1 MKKLILYFV
10 LLSACCI
17 GANAQQDSLY
27 MFDMSINPK
36 GLIAKVFLNTIDGK
50 IDKNNPFSYYNKS
63 SNEKIEPSSLPKEL
77 RIKLKKN
84 KKLNSHSYFFK
95 YPKLKE
101 VVSRANYDPK
111 HNEYLFYTPLEGQN
125 HYKIHK
131 INYKYSD
138 KSLKKL
144 ESVQIMYI
152 SFVTGTIKMRDYN
165 FKKK

>member
-1 MKKLILYFV
+1 MKKLILCFT
-10 LLSACCI
+10 LLIACCTI
-17 GANAQQDSLY
+17 ANAQKDSLY

-36 GLIAKVFLNTIDGK
+36 GLVAKVFLNTTDDK
-50 IDKNNPFSYYNKS
+50 IDKSNPFSYYNKS
-63 SNEKIEPSSLPKEL
+63 SNAKIEPSSLPKEL
-77 RIKLKKN
+77 RIKLKRN
-84 KKLNSHSYFFK
+84 KKLNDNSYFFK

-131 INYKYSD
+131 INYKYTD

-152 SFVTGTIKMRDYN
+152 SFATGTIKLREYN
-165 FKKK
+165 FTTK